1 MPVKFIAFALSIKP
15 LQVQNVLRIHKKIG
29 YKLLEDKRLKLKNWK
44 IKITPEK
51 LELIIRKQTLY
62 N

>member
-15 LQVQNVLRIHKKIG
+15 LQVQNVLRIHKKNG

-51 LELIIRKQTLY
+51 LELIIRKQTL
-62 N
+62 